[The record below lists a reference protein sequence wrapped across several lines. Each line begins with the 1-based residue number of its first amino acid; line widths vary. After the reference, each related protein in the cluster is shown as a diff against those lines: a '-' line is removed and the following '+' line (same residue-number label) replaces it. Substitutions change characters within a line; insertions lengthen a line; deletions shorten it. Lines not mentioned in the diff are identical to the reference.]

1 MKKLHSLLA
10 AFLLALPLTSCAIPE
25 SPPISES
32 LRISAYVYP
41 LSEAGST
48 DLSSLKTDD
57 DIPDDSLVTLG
68 TLEPGREYLL
78 AHVGHYNG
86 INNISLKLEYDGG
99 TVEIISESKD
109 SQLSVDEKQALWDYS
124 GFEGRIFGYD
134 LSINSSGW
142 VSVLPLGF
150 CTGPHSIDDVS
161 VDPYE
166 GFKPDSD
173 ESFLTINALDGT
185 DRVMITARL
194 KIKAI
199 TQNICTI
206 ELLSYDYSDAYKLM
220 ESANK

>member
-1 MKKLHSLLA
+1 M
-10 AFLLALPLTSCAIPE
+10 
-25 SPPISES
+25 SPPMSEA
-32 LRISAYVYP
+32 LKISAYTYP
-41 LSEAGST
+41 KST
-48 DLSSLKTDD
+48 V
-57 DIPDDSLVTLG
+57 IPDPTDSSSDPDHSLVK
-68 TLEPGREYLL
+68 LEQLDTGKEYLL
-78 AHVGHYNG
+78 PRVGYYNG
-86 INNISLKLEYDGG
+86 INNINLLLEYDGKL
-99 TVEIISESKD
+99 EIISESKD

-134 LSINSSGW
+134 LSINNSGW
-142 VSVLPLGF
+142 VSILPLGF

-199 TQNICTI
+199 AQNICTI
-206 ELLSYDYSDAYKLM
+206 ELLSYDYSDAYKIM
-220 ESANK
+220 EAEQ